1 MLIFSVVQGNRRIE
15 HRPSLFYST
24 FLPLFLGNKRK
35 HIEEKYTA
43 SIRKK
48 RMNRVNAALVQYSS
62 GTIIPQTHGPA
73 DRAKSIPRVYGSK
86 NKDAAFNDEEVC
98 VALLFL

>member
-1 MLIFSVVQGNRRIE
+1 
-15 HRPSLFYST
+15 
-24 FLPLFLGNKRK
+24 
-35 HIEEKYTA
+35 
-43 SIRKK
+43 
-48 RMNRVNAALVQYSS
+48 MNRVNAALVQYSS

-86 NKDAAFNDEEVC
+86 NKDAAFNDEEVKVC